1 MLRTAPRSVIG
12 LAVVLL
18 CAQVGAAM
26 AQLRVVATVKPIHAL
41 VAGVM
46 GDAGTPYLIVKG
58 AASPHSFAMKPS
70 DATALQNA
78 QIVFR
83 VGGAFEHFL
92 DAAIRSGATSG
103 EVVTLSEAS
112 GLRKL
117 PFRSGP
123 TWTGKSAH
131 GHSHGHSH
139 AEKSGNGFDPHIWL
153 DPDNAIQM
161 VGMIAQALG
170 LAAPERMFDFARNAA
185 ALAARLKDLQA
196 EIKTTV
202 APVRGR
208 PFLVFHDAFQY
219 FETAFGVAAH
229 GAVSLGDSRMPGARR
244 IKTLRREITAR
255 KVACVFAE
263 PQFAPR
269 ILATLVEGT
278 KVRRGTLDPI
288 GADIKPG
295 ADAYFTLMRRNA
307 TALAECLG

>member
-18 CAQVGAAM
+18 CAQATVAM
-26 AQLRVVATVKPIHAL
+26 AELRVVATVKPIHAL

-46 GDAGTPYLIVKG
+46 GDAGAPYLIVKG

-70 DATALQNA
+70 DAAALQKA

-83 VGGAFEHFL
+83 IGGSFEYFL
-92 DAAIRSGATSG
+92 EAAIRGGATSG
-103 EVVTLSEAS
+103 EVVTLGQAT
-112 GLRKL
+112 GVRKL

-123 TWTGKSAH
+123 TWTGTNAH
-131 GHSHGHSH
+131 AHSH
-139 AEKSGNGFDPHIWL
+139 ANASGNGFDPHIWL
-153 DPDNAIQM
+153 DPGNAIQM

-170 LAAPERMFDFARNAA
+170 FAAPDRMFDFARNAA
-185 ALAARLKDLQA
+185 ALAARLKDLEA
-196 EIKTTV
+196 EITATV

-219 FETAFGVAAH
+219 FETAFGVTAS
-229 GAVSLGDSRMPGARR
+229 GAVALGDSRMPGARR
-244 IKTLRREITAR
+244 IKALRREITKR

-278 KVRRGTLDPI
+278 QVRRGTLDPI
-288 GADIKPG
+288 GADIEPG

-307 TALAECLG
+307 KALADCLG